1 MRRQLISRRLS
12 MKGPRSRS
20 RRAGKGQAWLIF
32 DAGGE
37 LFKYQ
42 CYWMG
47 GHCDDHLIEHGQAV
61 TDVDAV
67 AWGAARTPRSRIR
80 MPNHV
85 TYWAGFGPRPNGFS
99 RSWQPPKETANPVD
113 SAVPVRAAI

>member
-1 MRRQLISRRLS
+1 